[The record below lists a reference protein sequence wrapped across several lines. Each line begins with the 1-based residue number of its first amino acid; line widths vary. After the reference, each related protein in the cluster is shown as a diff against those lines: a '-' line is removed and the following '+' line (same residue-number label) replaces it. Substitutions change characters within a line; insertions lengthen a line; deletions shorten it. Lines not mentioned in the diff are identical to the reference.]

1 MRVATN
7 EKEIPKQPLM
17 VQDVLI
23 WDFHA
28 MTWMRGYRTDLV
40 RLPEVY
46 LFKWTNCTTT
56 DKAPDGIDQEIELD
70 RAKSVAIQVDSTP
83 ALNTG
88 SSIDLNVESSVD
100 GSIWDTTPYAE
111 TNIGDAEVKT
121 MLVEPGPFRIR
132 LRLDYN
138 SGGTRADVNV
148 IVKVRE

>member
-1 MRVATN
+1 VATN
-7 EKEIPKQPLM
+7 EKELPRQPLEF
-17 VQDVLI
+17 QDVLI
-23 WDFHA
+23 WDFKTR
-28 MTWMRGYRTDLV
+28 TWIKGYRKDLV

-46 LFKWTNCTTT
+46 SFKWTNCTTT

-70 RAKSVAIQVDSTP
+70 RAKSVAIQADSTP

-100 GSIWDTTPYAE
+100 GSKWDTTPYAE
-111 TNIGDAEVKT
+111 MNIGDAEVKT

-138 SGGTRADVNV
+138 SGGTRADVNA
-148 IVKVRE
+148 IMKVRE